1 MIDRHFCS
9 RRPVLLFCVVMLIA
23 SPRASADKPSADS
36 KEILIGVEYAPLGLA
51 KEFSKLGVPVAK
63 FYPDELPWG
72 KMQKSA
78 TDPIDFRQMDRVIRE
93 YHDAGFQEL
102 VLVIKSYN
110 SWASRGSLIQN
121 ITPKPEYLPSY
132 AAWVKAVVERYD
144 HDGREDMPGLK
155 RPVRYFEFG
164 SEFSSFEPEPVE
176 DYLEMLTAG
185 VKSAREASKNAKLLH
200 AAFLTTG
207 VLRDHPGPK
216 GIDAAFAAAQK
227 QYGKRVLHKSLA
239 DMRAVLD
246 RPELFDAVNFH
257 ALGDPYEIEDIA
269 GWLRQEMKQRKYS
282 KPLIISD
289 TTPTPF
295 IAWGPATRATGPLQS
310 LGIVIQP
317 ATESDRPR
325 LAAYFQ
331 KLIDNDTEALGW
343 THEFVAADMVQ
354 KIVVAA
360 EQEIELINTS
370 FMEDLFPFKFKLA
383 QAGAGTSAWG
393 GMADVS
399 LNLLKQT
406 RTINNLR
413 PSFFAI
419 QQVQRVIK
427 GYDRVERVSETNSRL
442 RVYRFRKG
450 SSSAWVAW
458 LDPNKLLLPGD
469 AVPQAP
475 LTLNVGSGSFVV
487 EPLQLRTDGQTEDR
501 ETVNRQGNTLKL
513 MLTPHP
519 VFVRPKR

>member
-1 MIDRHFCS
+1 MIARQFCS
-9 RRPVLLFCVVMLIA
+9 RWPVLLFCVVMLIA
-23 SPRASADKPSADS
+23 SPGAAADKPSADS
-36 KEILIGVEYAPLGLA
+36 KEILIGVEYAPPGLA

-63 FYPDELPWG
+63 FYPDEIPWG

-78 TDPIDFRQMDRVIRE
+78 TDPIDFRQMDRVVRE

-110 SWASRGSLIQN
+110 SWASRGSLIHN
-121 ITPKPEYLPSY
+121 ITPKPEYLPNY

-144 HDGREDMPGLK
+144 HDGRDDMPGLK
-155 RPVRYFEFG
+155 RTVRYFEFG

-176 DYLEMLTAG
+176 DYLEMLAAG
-185 VKSAREASKNAKLLH
+185 VKAAREASKNAKLLH

-216 GIDAAFAAAQK
+216 EIDAAFAAAQK
-227 QYGKRVLHKSLA
+227 QYGKRVLHKSLS
-239 DMRAVLD
+239 DLRAVLD

-269 GWLRQEMKQRKYS
+269 AWLRQEMRQRKYS

-295 IAWGPATRATGPLQS
+295 IAWGPATRATGPQQS

-331 KLIDNDTEALGW
+331 KLIDNDAETLRW
-343 THEFVAADMVQ
+343 THVFVAADMVQ

-399 LNLLKQT
+399 LNLLTQT
-406 RTINNLR
+406 RTVNSLR

-427 GYDRVERVSETNSRL
+427 GYDRVERVPETNHRL
-442 RVYRFRKG
+442 RVYRFHKG

-458 LDPNKLLLPGD
+458 LDPNKFLLPGD

-475 LTLNVGSGSFVV
+475 LTLNVGSGKFVV
-487 EPLQLRTDGQTEDR
+487 ESMQVSADR
-501 ETVNRQGNTLKL
+501 PRDADVGIKQQGNTLRLK
-513 MLTPHP
+513 LTPQP
-519 VFVRPKR
+519 IFVRPER